1 MVTKGKNINGLMR
14 HIRNCHEVEIKG
26 STQKKAY

>member
-14 HIRNCHEVEIKG
+14 HIRNCHKVEIKG
-26 STQKKAY
+26 STQKKVC